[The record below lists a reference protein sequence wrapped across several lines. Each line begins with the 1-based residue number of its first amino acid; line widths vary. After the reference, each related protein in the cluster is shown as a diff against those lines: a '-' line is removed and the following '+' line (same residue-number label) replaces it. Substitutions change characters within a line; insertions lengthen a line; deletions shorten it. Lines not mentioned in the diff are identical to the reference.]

1 MTRHLAPGSIVLA
14 ADGSKH
20 GERALRWAAGQ
31 ASLQS
36 RPLVVLTVDGGDGHR
51 INTEACEQARALVPP
66 HIEVIPLVT
75 TGDAREVLVDLSE
88 EAHLL
93 VLGSRGRGPIRTLVL
108 GSVSTAVCK
117 LAACPVVVCR
127 PHDEDRDVRGVLVGV
142 DATPESL
149 TVLEFAYA
157 HASFNDLPLTIVHCV
172 WDVVAAVAGLRNVSV
187 DDVDLGEG
195 DEAHVVL
202 AESVAGFAEKY
213 PDVPTT
219 LRVTHGLVDEVL
231 GSRSDAWDIVVV
243 GRHPL
248 DTTIRMVTGSL
259 AVAVVEQAH
268 TTVAV
273 VPDLTRAT
281 S

>member
-1 MTRHLAPGSIVLA
+1 MTPQVAPGSIVLA
-14 ADGSKH
+14 ADGSQH
-20 GERALRWAAGQ
+20 GARALRWAARQ
-31 ASLQS
+31 ASLRS
-36 RPLVVLTVDGGDGHR
+36 RPLVVLTVDDRDGLR
-51 INTEACEQARALVPP
+51 INTEACDQARALVPP
-66 HIEVIPLVT
+66 HIEVTALVT

-93 VLGSRGRGPIRTLVL
+93 VLGSRGRGPLRTLVL
-108 GSVSTAVCK
+108 GSVSAAVCK

-127 PHDEDRDVRGVLVGV
+127 PHDEDRDGRGVLVGV

-202 AESVAGFAEKY
+202 AESVAGFAERY

-219 LRVTHGLVDEVL
+219 LRVAHGLVDEVL